1 VGAACPDDWCAAAD
15 AMKELQTNQPQTNQ
29 PDPAQLLNKWLDST
43 KKVVVAPATNTSGG
57 GKKKSNN

>member
-1 VGAACPDDWCAAAD
+1 
-15 AMKELQTNQPQTNQ
+15 MKELQTNQPQTNQ

-57 GKKKSNN
+57 GKKKSN

>member
-1 VGAACPDDWCAAAD
+1 
-15 AMKELQTNQPQTNQ
+15 MKELQPNQPQTNQ

-43 KKVVVAPATNTSGG
+43 KKVVVAPPAGSSASASG